1 MIKRRVRGQRARI
14 CFHNSGLQWHYVF
27 NLGRCYSASSPY
39 CGRRRSARHNFIA
52 SWEKLSTA
60 LIMQLATGPLVSRT
74 ASGLPASR
82 RQRRESLSRGAGD
95 ETAVAETSDRT
106 THVLGQENVRREH
119 RFQRV
124 ASRIIRSPR
133 CVWSGLNTRWGYR
146 LTEQSAQKAKG
157 ERSIWQSSE
166 RKVDGLDHVAHSHA
180 CRFSG
185 ECSLPGSFRYFGN
198 RLGGAI
204 K

>member
-74 ASGLPASR
+74 TSGLPASR
-82 RQRRESLSRGAGD
+82 RQRREPLSRGAGD

-106 THVLGQENVRREH
+106 TRVLGQETETGTP
-119 RFQRV
+119 FPMCRV
-124 ASRIIRSPR
+124 PYNPVPPR

-146 LTEQSAQKAKG
+146 LTEQSAQNLRANAASGSRRSAKLTG
-157 ERSIWQSSE
+157 
-166 RKVDGLDHVAHSHA
+166 
-180 CRFSG
+180 
-185 ECSLPGSFRYFGN
+185 
-198 RLGGAI
+198 
-204 K
+204 

>member
-74 ASGLPASR
+74 TSGLPASR
-82 RQRRESLSRGAGD
+82 RQRREPLSRGAGD

-106 THVLGQENVRREH
+106 THVLGQNVRREN
-119 RFQRV
+119 RFRCV

-146 LTEQSAQKAKG
+146 LTEQSAQNLRANAASGSRRSAKLTG
-157 ERSIWQSSE
+157 
-166 RKVDGLDHVAHSHA
+166 
-180 CRFSG
+180 
-185 ECSLPGSFRYFGN
+185 
-198 RLGGAI
+198 
-204 K
+204 

>member
-74 ASGLPASR
+74 TSGLPASR
-82 RQRRESLSRGAGD
+82 RQRREPLSRGAGD

-106 THVLGQENVRREH
+106 TRVLGQENVRREH
-119 RFQRV
+119 RFQCV
-124 ASRIIRSPR
+124 TSRIIRSPAVR
-133 CVWSGLNTRWGYR
+133 LERVKHPLGLPTDR
-146 LTEQSAQKAKG
+146 TICAKPKG
-157 ERSIWQSSE
+157 KRSIWQSSE
-166 RKVDGLDHVAHSHA
+166 RKVDGVDHVAHSHA
-180 CRFSG
+180 CRFLG
-185 ECSLPGSFRYFGN
+185 ERSLPGSFRCFGN
-198 RLGGAI
+198 RQGGAI